1 MLSNDI
7 HSPMIIAVNCQDP
20 KKQRKQTTQNR
31 TTQYSTVSN
40 LEDK

>member
-20 KKQRKQTTQNR
+20 KSKENKTTQNR
-31 TTQYSTVSN
+31 TAQYSTVSN